1 MLDGYAFA
9 LLYSQLNLDWIFDTA
24 GSRLSSVVFRAGQYF
39 DFIIVNAKN
48 AAT

>member
-9 LLYSQLNLDWIFDTA
+9 LLCSQLNLDWIFDTA
-24 GSRLSSVVFRAGQYF
+24 GSRLSLVVFRAGQYF